1 MLHPI
6 WNHRELVG
14 YARSAAHAQR
24 MLRSILQINTGWKV
38 TVRERDTDLIDL
50 PAGFVYSVHP

>member
-1 MLHPI
+1 MTPI

-14 YARSAAHAQR
+14 HARNQAHAQKI
-24 MLRSILQINTGWKV
+24 LRGILSINPGWKI